1 MRRLKVVIGLCVF
14 LMFAPTQA
22 DVLAVGLM
30 QGMAILEVDGKRV
43 VIKAGQTRSGVKLIE
58 SNSRQ
63 AIVEMNGQQETLM
76 LGVSLTGSYSEPTKS
91 VVRLPRGENGHYFA
105 SARINGHP
113 IRVLVDTG
121 ASFIGLSSQTAKK
134 LGINYAS
141 GRKGRS
147 STANGIVKNYTLR
160 LDHVQ
165 IGGIKLYGVM
175 ASIIEGNF
183 PDIPLLGMSFLNKVK
198 MHEEQGMLILTD
210 TH

>member
-1 MRRLKVVIGLCVF
+1 VRRLKVVIGLCVF

-63 AIVEMNGQQETLM
+63 AIIEMNGQQETLM

-105 SARINGHP
+105 SARINGHS

-141 GRKGRS
+141 GKRGRS

-175 ASIIEGNF
+175 ASVIEGDF

-198 MHEEQGMLILTD
+198 MNEEQGMLILTD

>member
-1 MRRLKVVIGLCVF
+1 MRHLKVVIGLCVF
-14 LMFAPTQA
+14 LGLAQA
-22 DVLAVGLM
+22 QAGVLAVGLM
-30 QGMAILEVDGKRV
+30 QGMAILEVDGKRTV
-43 VIKAGQTRSGVKLIE
+43 LKVGQTRSGVTLIE
-58 SNSRQ
+58 SNSRE
-63 AIVEMNGQQETLM
+63 AVIEMNGKQETLF
-76 LGVSLTGSYSEPTKS
+76 LGVSLTGSYTQAKAA

-141 GRKGRS
+141 GKRSRS
-147 STANGIVKNYTLR
+147 STANGIVKSYVLR
-160 LDHVQ
+160 LDQVQ

-175 ASIIEGNF
+175 ASVIEGNF

-198 MHEEQGMLILTD
+198 MHEDQGMLVLTD